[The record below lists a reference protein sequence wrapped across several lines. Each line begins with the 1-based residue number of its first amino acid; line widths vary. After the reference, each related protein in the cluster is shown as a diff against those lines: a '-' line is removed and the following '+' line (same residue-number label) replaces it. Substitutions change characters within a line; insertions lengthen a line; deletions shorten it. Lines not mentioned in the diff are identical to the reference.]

1 MLFSNTY
8 LQWNMTKT
16 TLIATQSFILFKKNM
31 RRLNYIEIPRVVS
44 GTSAANKAQVWL
56 KRIKSAQQGGQG
68 WPPSLVMSRGPC
80 HSMASCEAKKKRG
93 LTKLHCSNDPKR
105 AYLDIRMKLHEAK
118 QKS

>member
-1 MLFSNTY
+1 MKVVWKPVEKKNIYGLLMLVSNTY

-16 TLIATQSFILFKKNM
+16 TLIATQSFILLKKNM

-68 WPPSLVMSRGPC
+68 WPR
-80 HSMASCEAKKKRG
+80 H
-93 LTKLHCSNDPKR
+93 
-105 AYLDIRMKLHEAK
+105 
-118 QKS
+118 